1 MSAFNPAGLVIEYGQ
16 LDTLLT
22 DGQTPGSHADDLFL
36 NMLDQYDQATG
47 SDGYFDH
54 DGMVDELL
62 DALNRRLNPI
72 GLEASRSGV
81 VYCNVMNAPDLHEVV
96 GAVEAFMEQD
106 WDRITQNHDASNRPE
121 LRDLWYDYAPLEGID
136 QNGVRHIISHDQ
148 VTLDE
153 TGGFTVHDDDG
164 NAVTYDWY
172 RFTVDVSDDFKNPE
186 HVHYDF
192 TPEEMAAFV
201 TGEFVNPDHAARE
214 VAARSVHQH
223 SVDVEVSAFV
233 TGEYAYRLSYDEV
246 TNGLSEEENP
256 YTGLPEA
263 LPTGEGFHTT
273 VRLERYDPEA
283 GDWDEIDSESVDGPD
298 AEASAPYDDAERR
311 IIARNGLEDRRIEVV
326 APWGSHTIEP
336 EPSPAVSEKSVS
348 LNAEAKTMR
357 DASQALDGHDA
368 AANERPLDR

>member
-1 MSAFNPAGLVIEYGQ
+1 MSAFNPERQTTEYGQ
-16 LDTLLT
+16 LDALMGGHHGT
-22 DGQTPGSHADDLFL
+22 SADDIFL
-36 NMLDQYDQATG
+36 GMLDDYDQK
-47 SDGYFDH
+47 DGRKAYGDH
-54 DGMVDELL
+54 DGMVCELL

-72 GLEASRSGV
+72 GLDATRSGV
-81 VYCNVMNAPDLHEVV
+81 VYCNVMGAPDPHEVV

-106 WDRITQNHDASNRPE
+106 WNHITQNHDASNRPE
-121 LRDLWYDYAPLEGID
+121 LQELWYDYAPLEGID
-136 QNGVRHIISHDQ
+136 RNGVRHIISHDQ

-263 LPTGEGFHTT
+263 PPTGEGFHTM
-273 VRLERYDPEA
+273 VRLERFDPESW
-283 GDWDEIDSESVDGPD
+283 DWDEIDSESVDGPD
-298 AEASAPYDDAERR
+298 AEASAPYDTAERR
-311 IIARNGLEDRRIEVV
+311 IIARNGLEDRRIEVT

-348 LNAEAKTMR
+348 LASEAKSAR
-357 DASQALDGHDA
+357 DSSHALESPAPNAPIHE
-368 AANERPLDR
+368 NQR